1 MKRKMEYIL
10 VILIACAISEF
21 ALFNAWYW
29 FWSGFPWSPFGYETC
44 GLISLVFS
52 FFVWPALILSELI
65 RLGLL
70 YRWRFPKY
78 VWLLHFATVL
88 VAIPISK
95 GFTGGI
101 LAALLMVLIPAGDLY
116 SMVKAERKS

>member
-1 MKRKMEYIL
+1 MKRKIEYIL
-10 VILIACAISEF
+10 VILIACALSEF

-29 FWSGFPWSPFGYETC
+29 FWSGFQWSPFGYETC
-44 GLISLVFS
+44 GLEALVFW
-52 FFVWPALILSELI
+52 FFIWPGLILSELI

-78 VWLLHFATVL
+78 VWASHFATVL

-95 GFTGGI
+95 GFTEGI
-101 LAALLMVLIPAGDLY
+101 VAALLMVLILAGDLY
-116 SMVKAERKS
+116 SIVKAKRKS

>member
-1 MKRKMEYIL
+1 MKRKIEYIL
-10 VILIACAISEF
+10 VILVACALSEF
-21 ALFNAWYW
+21 ALFTAWVW

-44 GLISLVFS
+44 GLISLVFP

-78 VWLLHFATVL
+78 VWLSHFATVL
-88 VAIPISK
+88 AVIPVSK
-95 GFTGGI
+95 GFIGGI
-101 LAALLMVLIPAGDLY
+101 VAALLMVLILAGDSY
-116 SMVKAERKS
+116 SISRAERRS